1 MQSLL
6 NKKIVLGIS
15 GGIAAYKAPELARQL
30 MQEGASVQVVMTEA
44 AQQFVTPVTMQALTG
59 NPVYLSQWDST
70 IPNNMA
76 HIELSRSADAI
87 LIAPASADLMAKLS
101 LGLAD
106 DLLTTLCLARDCPLL
121 LTPAMNKQM
130 WEHAAT
136 QRSANRL
143 LDDGVSLLG
152 PASGFQACGEVGMG
166 RMLEPAEITEQVIS
180 FFQKKSLAGKKVLIT
195 AGPTFEA
202 IDPVRGITNHSS
214 GKMGFAIAR
223 AAIEAGAQVH
233 LIAGPCDLDTPLEAT
248 GQITRTN
255 VVSAKEMHA
264 ATLKATDCDIFFAV
278 AAVADWGI
286 ATPAK
291 EKIKRQGNEAPNL
304 EFVANPDILLDI
316 AKAAK
321 TKAGKPYPYCIGF
334 AAEST
339 DLEKHADEK
348 RKRKGIPMIVGNIG
362 PDTFGS
368 DLNQLIVID
377 SAGSKKLAKAEKLHL
392 ARQLIALVAKKI

>member
-1 MQSLL
+1 MQSLI

-130 WEHAAT
+130 WQHAAT
-136 QRSANRL
+136 QRSVKRL
-143 LDDGVSLLG
+143 ADDGVTLLG

-166 RMLEPAEITEQVIS
+166 RMLEPVEITEQVIA

-223 AAIEAGAQVH
+223 AAVEAGAQVH
-233 LIAGPCDLDTPLEAT
+233 LIAGPCDLPTPLDAT
-248 GQITRTN
+248 GHIRRTN
-255 VVSAKEMHA
+255 VVSANDMHA
-264 ATLKATDCDIFFAV
+264 ATLSSTDYDIFFAV

-286 ATPAK
+286 AKPAK
-291 EKIKRQGNEAPNL
+291 EKIKRQGNQAPKL

-321 TKAGKPYPYCIGF
+321 TKAGKPYPYCVGF

-339 DLEKHADEK
+339 DLENHADEK
-348 RKRKGIPMIVGNIG
+348 RQRKGIPMIVGNIG

-368 DLNQLIVID
+368 DLNQLLVID
-377 SAGSKKLAKAEKLHL
+377 SSGSKKITKAEKLQL